1 MSAAIIQPM
10 VTGGTEVIIGMVQEP
25 AFGPLVV
32 LGLGTVATVVLAT
45 RQPGS
50 SSSPRLRRP
59 GIPRPGKNSPGLARP
74 AIRFTV
80 MPGELAT
87 GSGTRRCRS
96 VPPSLAGPT
105 VSVPPS
111 LLPPRAGLAACPGKR
126 ERRPLAR
133 MRGAGQRASRRA
145 VGRACRPP
153 LYRDRRSLR
162 SGHGVASCGRAQC
175 RLRQTVQAIVSPQTL
190 AASIM
195 TPAPGGCWDQGAL
208 AHEPAIRHGR
218 PTASL

>member
-1 MSAAIIQPM
+1 MGWCRNQRSAHWWS
-10 VTGGTEVIIGMVQEP
+10 
-25 AFGPLVV
+25 
-32 LGLGTVATVVLAT
+32 LALALSPPSCS
-45 RQPGS
+45 RPGS
-50 SSSPRLRRP
+50 PAHPAHRRLRRP

-145 VGRACRPP
+145 VGRPCRPP

-208 AHEPAIRHGR
+208 AHEPAIRRGR

>member
-1 MSAAIIQPM
+1 MGWCRNQRSAHWWSLALALSQPSCS
-10 VTGGTEVIIGMVQEP
+10 
-25 AFGPLVV
+25 
-32 LGLGTVATVVLAT
+32 
-45 RQPGS
+45 RPGS
-50 SSSPRLRRP
+50 PAHPAHRRLRRP

-133 MRGAGQRASRRA
+133 MRGQGSELRGARWA
-145 VGRACRPP
+145 GRAGLP

-208 AHEPAIRHGR
+208 AHEPTIRRGR
-218 PTASL
+218 PTASRWDDNRG